1 MDDKRPDT
9 GCVNTKCKYITLLM
23 LMTVTLYLSIELC
36 LFTSDQYVFYNAV
49 TEQGL
54 PYLTRQERHKY
65 ANLSVDDKIKLRAAQ
80 KKAATL
86 ESTTNAVRITLGLIS
101 MLIIGYISDRRGR
114 RVAIGI
120 LLFGE
125 FLHITTVSL
134 IVTFNLNVWILLL
147 AGFFEAFF
155 GGGLLSI
162 YAQVA
167 AVVVDIIRISH
178 AKKDLTVTTEK
189 ISHDTWIWFT
199 VFESIALLC
208 SSSGSPIGGTLIY
221 QFGFNAVIITGASLF
236 VPSLIIL
243 CIFPETNTT
252 YGSPINIEDNKEEN
266 STTTNNNNNKD
277 NDCNEVQTIEIQPE
291 WKEKLI
297 MRIKSVGHLDP
308 ILIVIMIIIV
318 LLAIGAMADLHYI
331 VIYLM
336 GSPFLW
342 NPQQVG
348 IYIGLSDFIS
358 SVVGVTYTIIVVKIR
373 ERKSMKQKLVTND
386 NHTSQEEH
394 KNDKSRV
401 VFLRNMRLL
410 IFTLAGT
417 LLLMIINKIMM
428 GLAHQFTQQ
437 TATTIVYMAAIPRL
451 SKSFI
456 SPVARSMF
464 ALCTPP
470 NNQGMIQSFG
480 GFVARIGF
488 VISFISLPAVYAL
501 TVTIFPPIVFLV
513 VSGVLVLTIL
523 IDLSLLPLLKT
534 SKVYH

>member
-1 MDDKRPDT
+1 
-9 GCVNTKCKYITLLM
+9 
-23 LMTVTLYLSIELC
+23 
-36 LFTSDQYVFYNAV
+36 
-49 TEQGL
+49 
-54 PYLTRQERHKY
+54 
-65 ANLSVDDKIKLRAAQ
+65 SVDDKIKLRAAQ
-80 KKAATL
+80 RKAATL

-101 MLIIGYISDRRGR
+101 MLIIGYISDRHGR

-134 IVTFNLNVWILLL
+134 IVTFNLSVWILLL

-221 QFGFNAVIITGASLF
+221 QFGFNAVIITGAILF
-236 VPSLIIL
+236 VPSFIIL
-243 CIFPETNTT
+243 CIFPETNNT
-252 YGSPINIEDNKEEN
+252 YGSPINVEDNKEEN
-266 STTTNNNNNKD
+266 STHNNKD
-277 NDCNEVQTIEIQPE
+277 NDSNEAHTIEIQPE
-291 WKEKLI
+291 WKEKFI
-297 MRIKSVGHLDP
+297 MRIKESAHQCKDPSTFLTTTNWAAQGEYFAGLRTFGFADCPFPYLLEIRDENFHIIFKLTCTIWIVASSGIQYARFVVFGTRQLDVPASQSLCSFWDSNPVPFASNGIALYTWLLNPDNHLLVQWGE
-308 ILIVIMIIIV
+308 LIP
-318 LLAIGAMADLHYI
+318 D
-331 VIYLM
+331 
-336 GSPFLW
+336 
-342 NPQQVG
+342 
-348 IYIGLSDFIS
+348 GLSDFIS
-358 SVVGVTYTIIVVKIR
+358 SVLGITYTIIVVKIR
-373 ERKSMKQKLVTND
+373 ERKSMKQKLVTNG

-394 KNDKSRV
+394 KNDKSRI

-437 TATTIVYMAAIPRL
+437 TASTIAYMAAIPRL

-488 VISFISLPAVYAL
+488 VISFISLPAVYAV

-513 VSGVLVLTIL
+513 VSGILVLTII
-523 IDLSLLPLLKT
+523 IDL
-534 SKVYH
+534 

>member
-9 GCVNTKCKYITLLM
+9 GRVNTKCKYIMLLM
-23 LMTVTLYLSIELC
+23 IMTVTLYLSIELC

-101 MLIIGYISDRRGR
+101 MLIIGYISDRHGR

-167 AVVVDIIRISH
+167 AIVVDIIRISH

-221 QFGFNAVIITGASLF
+221 QFGFKAVIITGASLF

-243 CIFPETNTT
+243 CIFPETNNT
-252 YGSPINIEDNKEEN
+252 YGSPINVED
-266 STTTNNNNNKD
+266 NKD
-277 NDCNEVQTIEIQPE
+277 NDSNNVQTIEIQPE
-291 WKEKLI
+291 WKEKFI

-308 ILIVIMIIIV
+308 ILIVIIIIIV

-358 SVVGVTYTIIVVKIR
+358 SVLGITYTIIVVKIR
-373 ERKSMKQKLVTND
+373 ERKSIKQKLETNG

-394 KNDKSRV
+394 KNDKSRI

-428 GLAHQFTQQ
+428 GIAHQFTQQ
-437 TATTIVYMAAIPRL
+437 TASTIAYMAVIPRL

-488 VISFISLPAVYAL
+488 VISFISLPAVYAV

-513 VSGVLVLTIL
+513 VSGILLLTII

-534 SKVYH
+534 SKVHH

>member
-9 GCVNTKCKYITLLM
+9 GRVNAKF
-23 LMTVTLYLSIELC
+23 TLYLSIELC

-101 MLIIGYISDRRGR
+101 MLIIGYISDRHGR

-167 AVVVDIIRISH
+167 AIVVDIIRISH

-243 CIFPETNTT
+243 CIFPETNNT
-252 YGSPINIEDNKEEN
+252 YGSPINVED
-266 STTTNNNNNKD
+266 NKD
-277 NDCNEVQTIEIQPE
+277 NDFNEAHTIEIQPE
-291 WKEKLI
+291 WKEKFI

-308 ILIVIMIIIV
+308 ILIVIIIIIV

-358 SVVGVTYTIIVVKIR
+358 SVLGITYTIIVVKIR
-373 ERKSMKQKLVTND
+373 ERKSMKQKLETNG

-394 KNDKSRV
+394 KNDKSRI

-428 GLAHQFTQQ
+428 GIAHQFTQQ
-437 TATTIVYMAAIPRL
+437 TASTIAYMAAIPRL

-488 VISFISLPAVYAL
+488 VISFISLPAVYAV

-513 VSGVLVLTIL
+513 VSGILLLTII

-534 SKVYH
+534 SKVHH